1 MWLLIDAYRP
11 DMLGELKPHF
21 IERKFFERSNNILI
35 HTQQFTVDYKIL
47 SNIINIVLEAAHN
60 NQSGLKGQGS
70 HTLVVTLRLCDYI
83 VETGITNAYKAV
95 HLHKTQNK
103 L

>member
-1 MWLLIDAYRP
+1 MWLLIDAYLP

-47 SNIINIVLEAAHN
+47 INIINIVQAAHN
-60 NQSGLKGQGS
+60 NQSGLKG
-70 HTLVVTLRLCDYI
+70 
-83 VETGITNAYKAV
+83 
-95 HLHKTQNK
+95 
-103 L
+103 